1 MTRHAARQVKD
12 EKALYKTTE
21 KTNRFGNKS
30 AGNLGNQQFMDISE
44 QVRRAPYCTVL
55 CQPRH
60 TSHGTRLAPPQT
72 ATTASHF
79 VPTESATSQVWHF

>member
-44 QVRRAPYCTVL
+44 QVRRAPYCKNPSPIRKSNTPAEGF
-55 CQPRH
+55 C
-60 TSHGTRLAPPQT
+60 
-72 ATTASHF
+72 
-79 VPTESATSQVWHF
+79 